1 MIDVGQTVGNYQVT
15 AQLGEGGM
23 GKVFLAEH
31 PVIRSKVA
39 LKAIHPQFASN
50 AEVVSRFV
58 NEARVVNQIGHDHI
72 VNITDFGNTP
82 EGDFYFI
89 MEYLQGAML
98 SDLIGREPF
107 LPLRAANIAAQIA
120 DALAASHERG
130 VIHRDLK
137 PENIL
142 LITREA
148 TPDFVKVFDFG
159 LAKLTHPDYQTGH
172 HTGAGIVMGTPYYMS
187 PEQCEAR
194 AEVDHRADIYALG
207 VILFEMLTGRVPF
220 QGSGYGD
227 VMVKHINLPPPTARS
242 LVPDLPLEIDA
253 IVNRALAKNPGD
265 RFQTMT
271 DFRLALLDYRG
282 ELAKTPVPIA
292 VAPEAEAVDLPPPR
306 RQVSSEI
313 SSEISLGEGAGEL
326 DDDLDLRPKRSR
338 GRLVVAGVAVAAAM
352 GLALTNVGLHR
363 RAAQV
368 LAAAAASAAPTLAK
382 RTPATVRVNFSSD
395 PDGATVSRSDGTV
408 LGTTPLST
416 EVAYGDTPVEY
427 VVHKDGYVP
436 KVTSIVPN
444 LPSPI
449 FALLQKID
457 PPALVDSSHP
467 TEAAPA
473 AEERPAPQARPA
485 HSHHSHHASSTAQ
498 PSASNVDG
506 DDVMAPST
514 W

>member
-1 MIDVGQTVGNYQVT
+1 MIDVGQTVGNYRVT

-39 LKAIHPQFASN
+39 LKAIHPQFATNS
-50 AEVVSRFV
+50 EVVSRFV
-58 NEARVVNQIGHDHI
+58 NEARVVNQIEHDHI

-107 LPLRAANIAAQIA
+107 PSLRAANIAAQIA

-142 LITREA
+142 LITRDT

-172 HTGAGIVMGTPYYMS
+172 QTGAGIVMGTPFYMS
-187 PEQCEAR
+187 PEQCEAK

-227 VMVKHINLPPPTARS
+227 VMVKHINLPAPTARS
-242 LVPDLPLEIDA
+242 LVPDLPPEIDA
-253 IVNRALAKNPGD
+253 IVNRALAKNPAD

-282 ELAKTPVPIA
+282 DLAQTPVSLMVIGDDA
-292 VAPEAEAVDLPPPR
+292 PPPR
-306 RQVSSEI
+306 PPVTPAPSDVS
-313 SSEISLGEGAGEL
+313 LREGAGEL
-326 DDDLDLRPKRSR
+326 DAAFDVRPKRR
-338 GRLVVAGVAVAAAM
+338 PGRLFLFGVAIAAAVT
-352 GLALTNVGLHR
+352 LALTNVGFR
-363 RAAQV
+363 RGAARV
-368 LAAAAASAAPTLAK
+368 GAAAAAPTEK
-382 RTPATVRVNFSSD
+382 KPPATVRVNFSSD
-395 PDGATVSRSDGTV
+395 PDGATVSRSDGSV
-408 LGTTPLST
+408 LGVTPLST
-416 EVAYGDTPVEY
+416 EVAYGDKPVEY
-427 VVHKDGYVP
+427 VVHKDGYAP

-449 FALLQKID
+449 FAVLQKID
-457 PPALVDSSHP
+457 PPELADAPRPDADDHPAPAHP
-467 TEAAPA
+467 T
-473 AEERPAPQARPA
+473 A
-485 HSHHSHHASSTAQ
+485 HSHHAHRASSTQ
-498 PSASNVDG
+498 SSAPAADA

>member
-1 MIDVGQTVGNYQVT
+1 MIDVGQTVGNYRVT

-39 LKAIHPQFASN
+39 LKAIHPQFATNS
-50 AEVVSRFV
+50 EVVSRFV
-58 NEARVVNQIGHDHI
+58 NEARVVNQIEHDHI

-107 LPLRAANIAAQIA
+107 PPLRAANIAAQIA

-142 LITREA
+142 LITRDT

-172 HTGAGIVMGTPYYMS
+172 QTGAGIVMGTPFYMS
-187 PEQCEAR
+187 PEQCEGK

-253 IVNRALAKNPGD
+253 IVNRALAKNPND

-292 VAPEAEAVDLPPPR
+292 VAPEGEMADAPPPR
-306 RQVSSEI
+306 RPTSS
-313 SSEISLGEGAGEL
+313 SDVSLGEGTGEL
-326 DDDLDLRPKRSR
+326 DDDFDLRPKRNR
-338 GRLVVAGVAVAAAM
+338 GRLVVAGLAIAAAL

-368 LAAAAASAAPTLAK
+368 LAAAAASAAPTPAK
-382 RTPATVRVNFSSD
+382 KTPATVRVNFSSD
-395 PDGATVSRSDGTV
+395 PDGALVSRSDGAV
-408 LGTTPLST
+408 LGVTPLST

-449 FALLQKID
+449 FAVLQKIE
-457 PPALVDSSHP
+457 PPELVDSHP
-467 TEAAPA
+467 TETAAGEPRA
-473 AEERPAPQARPA
+473 AETRPA
-485 HSHHSHHASSTAQ
+485 HSRHAHHASTAAQ
-498 PSASNVDG
+498 PSAPTADG